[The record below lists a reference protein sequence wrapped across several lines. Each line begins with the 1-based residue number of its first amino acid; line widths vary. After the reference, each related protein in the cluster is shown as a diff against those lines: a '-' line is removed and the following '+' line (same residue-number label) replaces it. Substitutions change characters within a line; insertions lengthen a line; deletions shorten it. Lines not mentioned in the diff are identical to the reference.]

1 MIRRRPGRS
10 GRWVVLAVLVLSLCA
25 VFGGGGPVA
34 ADGAGSYGL
43 ALRVSV
49 NARPGLG
56 AVRPGIRVGD
66 PVVRVYRLTNRTGAD
81 LYDVQVTDPRLDG
94 VVPRCAGGGSRVRV
108 LRGLT
113 SATCTARTPARPGVH
128 AGEVLAVGRI
138 PALRA
143 RSTAKARAGYAGV
156 GGGLALTES
165 VRVDGRTATVGYR
178 VTNGGNRTVFAVRL
192 SDRLLGGGRGID
204 CGGGLP
210 VVPRIAAG
218 GSAVCRAVVRRAP
231 GRYVSEGRAEGSDR
245 TRTLSV
251 SGRLVPPP
259 ALTAYASAPFVLTAP
274 PRPPRPTPSPSPTA
288 PVPRTPRPPGTPP
301 PGPPPVAAPPIP
313 AVPLAPPA
321 LPVPPVPPGVAVPP
335 VPPAPPGVPL
345 PFPPPPAVAAPG
357 VAPPAAP
364 VPGVAPPAADNP
376 QRATPQTPR
385 RAERSLL
392 NRLYRP
398 GEGPTGLGLALI
410 LFVVLLPAIVAA
422 VLLGS
427 RRG

>member
-1 MIRRRPGRS
+1 M
-10 GRWVVLAVLVLSLCA
+10 
-25 VFGGGGPVA
+25 A
-34 ADGAGSYGL
+34 ADGAGPYGL
-43 ALRVSV
+43 ALQVSV

-56 AVRPGIRVGD
+56 ALRPGVRVGD
-66 PVVRVYRLTNRTGAD
+66 PVVRIYRLTNRTGAD
-81 LYDVQVTDPRLDG
+81 LYDVQVTDPRLGG

-113 SATCTARTPARPGVH
+113 SATCTARTLARPGVH
-128 AGEVLAVGRI
+128 AGDVLAVGRI

-156 GGGLALTES
+156 GGGLVLTEA
-165 VRVDGRTATVGYR
+165 VRVDGRTATVRYE
-178 VTNGGNRTVFAVRL
+178 VGNRGNRAVYGVRL
-192 SDRLLGGGRGID
+192 SDRLLGGGRGIG
-204 CGGGLP
+204 CGGGRP
-210 VVPRIAAG
+210 VVPRIAPG
-218 GSAVCRAVVRRAP
+218 HSAVCRAVVRRAP

-259 ALTAYASAPFVLTAP
+259 WLTAYASAPFVLAAP

-288 PVPRTPRPPGTPP
+288 PVPRTPRPAGTP
-301 PGPPPVAAPPIP
+301 PGPPPVAAPPAP
-313 AVPLAPPA
+313 LEPPVPL
-321 LPVPPVPPGVAVPP
+321 VPPGVAVPP

-345 PFPPPPAVAAPG
+345 PFPPPPPPAVAAPG

-364 VPGVAPPAADNP
+364 VPPEVDNP

-410 LFVVLLPAIVAA
+410 LFVVLPPAIAAA